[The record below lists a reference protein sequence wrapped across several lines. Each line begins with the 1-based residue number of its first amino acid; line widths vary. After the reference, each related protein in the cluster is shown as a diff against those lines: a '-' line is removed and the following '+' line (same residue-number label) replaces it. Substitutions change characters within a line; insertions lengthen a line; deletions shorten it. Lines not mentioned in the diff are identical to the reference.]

1 MRRHIDEI
9 IVAVI
14 CPFICTVRHRPDD
27 EKRSIIYKACM
38 GNASTLHFGAAGV
51 KAFPQALLYSV
62 IRYISVAA
70 YNQSGNDLPVYCHAF
85 TRHLRQC
92 QQSRIC
98 LKGPAERVILYH
110 DLILIMEGV
119 DEGKACS
126 GNALMI
132 PRDLCHSLLKHLFA
146 KAEDIPQ
153 SFVTEPEGYK
163 IILNVAEAIRDSA
176 ESKD

>member
-1 MRRHIDEI
+1 MGAVNETLNHRR
-9 IVAVI
+9 
-14 CPFICTVRHRPDD
+14 
-27 EKRSIIYKACM
+27 M
-38 GNASTLHFGAAGV
+38 GNGKV
-51 KAFPQALLYSV
+51 C
-62 IRYISVAA
+62 R
-70 YNQSGNDLPVYCHAF
+70 
-85 TRHLRQC
+85 
-92 QQSRIC
+92 
-98 LKGPAERVILYH
+98 
-110 DLILIMEGV
+110 LIMEGV

-163 IILNVAEAIRDSA
+163 MILNVAEAIRDSA